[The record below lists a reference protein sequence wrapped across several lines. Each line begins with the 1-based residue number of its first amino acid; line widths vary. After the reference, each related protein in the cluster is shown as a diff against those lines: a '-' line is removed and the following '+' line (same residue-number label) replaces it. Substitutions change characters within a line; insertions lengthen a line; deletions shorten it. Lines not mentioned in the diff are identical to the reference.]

1 MVGDYRPRVSVA
13 IGTRNGATFVA
24 EQLRS
29 IIDQSYPP
37 AEIVLSDDASTD
49 DTVAI
54 ASAVVGASGVA
65 LRVIR
70 NPTPLGVT
78 ANFQQALE
86 ACNGELVALADQDDR
101 WHSDRLARVVPLF
114 AERPRLLLVHCD
126 ATLVDAVGAPLGAS
140 LFDAIELGGG
150 DRRRIHGGAALDL
163 LLRRNVVTGA
173 TVVVRSSLIEQARP
187 FPQAWVHDEWLAMM
201 AAVFGEIDLID
212 EHLVDYR
219 QHGGNQIG
227 ARRLGLRDKVGRIQE
242 PRTVRNARLEARA
255 VALAERL
262 HESAAS
268 VAVQLLAD
276 EKLAHERVRNAL
288 PARRRARVAPVL
300 RQLLLGRYARFGRG
314 ILDAARDLLQP
325 A

>member
-1 MVGDYRPRVSVA
+1 MPDDYRPRVSVA
-13 IGTRNGATFVA
+13 VGTRNGATFVA

-29 IIDQSYPP
+29 IVDQSYPP

-54 ASAVVGASGVA
+54 AEGVVSGSGVA
-65 LRVIR
+65 LRVIQ
-70 NPTPLGVT
+70 NPRPLGVT

-86 ACNGELVALADQDDR
+86 ACKGELVALADQDDR
-101 WHSDRLARVVPLF
+101 WHPDRLARVIPLF

-126 ATLVDAVGAPLGAS
+126 ATLVDATGSPLGSS
-140 LFDAIELGGG
+140 LLEALEVGVG
-150 DRRRIHGGAALDL
+150 DRRRIQGGAALEL

-173 TVVVRSSLIEQARP
+173 TVVMRASLIAQARP
-187 FPQAWVHDEWLAMM
+187 FPDAWVHDEWLAMM
-201 AAVFGEIDLID
+201 AAVFGEVDLVNEQLI
-212 EHLVDYR
+212 DYR

-227 ARRLGLRDKVGRIQE
+227 ARRLGFRDKVGRIQE
-242 PRTVRNARLEARA
+242 PRAVRNARLEARA
-255 VALAERL
+255 AALAERL

-276 EKLAHERVRNAL
+276 QKLAHELVRNAL
-288 PARRRARVAPVL
+288 PERRLARVAPVIG
-300 RQLLLGRYARFGRG
+300 QLSLGRYARFGRG
-314 ILDAARDLLQP
+314 LLDAVRDLLQP